1 MILIKGNGGENTEAK
16 IAAFE
21 KKWNISVPEPYR
33 SFWCRYNG
41 GVTDDAFVNFI
52 EEEDNGTDV
61 RKFYGLG
68 TEKTWDDL
76 NHYPYMDEWI
86 ENEVPTLP
94 IARNIWGEL
103 IVIGLEGEER
113 GKVFLVPCVMGF
125 HDDEEPWL
133 LGRSFEEFMERCYIN
148 KEGWRRRYPER
159 KDQP

>member
-1 MILIKGNGGENTEAK
+1 MISIKGNGGENTEAK

-41 GVTDDAFVNFI
+41 GSTAYSYVKFTG
-52 EEEDNGTDV
+52 EEDGTDV

-76 NHYPYMDEWI
+76 NCYPYMDEWI

-148 KEGWRRRYPER
+148 KEGWRRRFPER